1 MAHGA
6 APASTLDLVQIT
18 VRSASEV
25 PWDDVVSVR
34 STPGDPR
41 TCWCQYFKVTNA
53 AFESMSTAEK
63 TADLRAQTRSDSTPG
78 LIAYADGEPAGWVS
92 VEPRINFPRLFR
104 SRVAASM
111 AQPPDAASI
120 WSIVCFVVAKPYRR
134 QGVGNALLDAAVGHA
149 RASGATSVEA
159 YPVDVAQITGSPG
172 GYLYHGTVS
181 MFRAAGFEDVA
192 DEPALRHVMTLRL

>member
-1 MAHGA
+1 
-6 APASTLDLVQIT
+6 VQIT
-18 VRSASEV
+18 VRSASDV
-25 PWDDVVSVR
+25 PWADVASVM

-53 AFESMSTAEK
+53 VFESMTTADK
-63 TADLRAQTRSDSTPG
+63 TADLRTQTTGGPTPG

-104 SRVAASM
+104 SRAAASM

-120 WSIVCFVVAKPYRR
+120 WSIVCFVVAQPYRR
-134 QGVGNALLDAAVGHA
+134 QGVGNALLDAAVEHA
-149 RASGATSVEA
+149 RASGATSIEA
-159 YPVDVAQITGSPG
+159 YPVDVAEITGSPG

-181 MFRAAGFEDVA
+181 MFRAAGFA
-192 DEPALRHVMTLRL
+192 DAADAPAIRHVMTLSL

>member
-1 MAHGA
+1 M
-6 APASTLDLVQIT
+6 
-18 VRSASEV
+18 
-25 PWDDVVSVR
+25 

-53 AFESMSTAEK
+53 VFESTSTADK
-63 TADLRAQTRSDSTPG
+63 TEALRAQKERGPTPG

-92 VEPRINFPRLFR
+92 VEPRVNFPRLFR

-120 WSIVCFVVAKPYRR
+120 WSIVCFVVAKAHRR
-134 QGVGNALLDAAVGHA
+134 QGVGNALLDAAVEHA
-149 RASGATSVEA
+149 RASGATSIEA
-159 YPVDVAQITGSPG
+159 YPVDVAEITGSPG

-181 MFRAAGFEDVA
+181 MFRTAGFEDAA
-192 DEPALRHVMTLRL
+192 DEPAIRHVMTLSL